1 MSNSARGLRVN
12 DIGHMA
18 LIITLPHIGASTLSS
33 FILGL
38 VNPASIVE
46 DIPTVLNFILISF
59 PLTLATAL
67 IVIAIIEKELT
78 FVIFITI
85 IIISGIL
92 SNLLALLIPNAV
104 YANHDMMLLF
114 DQSSRTVKGPLM
126 FVVYAYKIVSIWWES
141 YTILLFI
148 QSIIIG
154 SWFGYRFA
162 SRK

>member
-1 MSNSARGLRVN
+1 MSNNARGLRLD

-18 LIITLPHIGASTLSS
+18 LVITLPHIGASTLSS
-33 FILGL
+33 FIIGL
-38 VNPASIVE
+38 INPASIVE
-46 DIPTVLNFILISF
+46 DIPTVINFILISF

-78 FVIFITI
+78 IPIFLTI
-85 IIISGIL
+85 IIVSGIL

-104 YANHDMMLLF
+104 YAKHDMWLLF
-114 DQSSRTVKGPLM
+114 EESSRTVKGPSM
-126 FVVYAYKIVSIWWES
+126 FFLYAYKIVSIWWES

-162 SRK
+162 SRQ